1 MLCVWMWILRY
12 ILAHYVVAEFR
23 SKGSSSFTHV
33 KFNTGVEDLISFV
46 LNSMFAW
53 AVIGCLYYALNTLED
68 APGSHQ

>member
-1 MLCVWMWILRY
+1 M
-12 ILAHYVVAEFR
+12 VAEFR